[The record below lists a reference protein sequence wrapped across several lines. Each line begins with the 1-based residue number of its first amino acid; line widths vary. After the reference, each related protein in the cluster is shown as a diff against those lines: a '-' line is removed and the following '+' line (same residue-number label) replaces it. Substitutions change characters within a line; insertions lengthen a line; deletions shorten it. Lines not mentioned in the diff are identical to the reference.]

1 MGKPMTVDLQDRV
14 VIITGAGG
22 AIGHA
27 MALDFARNGAKVV
40 AAGRTMETLEKTAS
54 EITAAGGEAAV
65 IQADVGSKASAAALI
80 EQTVEK
86 YGRLDILV
94 NNAGI
99 NGGPE
104 YRKKIYEYS
113 DELWERIINTD
124 LNGVYYCSKPAA
136 SYMVEHGGGSIINIS
151 SIVGVIPLRLQ
162 CAFTAAKAGV
172 INLSKAMAIELA
184 EYKIRVNVICPGSVM
199 NEGVKELFYNDKE
212 RTERIL
218 SHIPMYRPGAPEEI
232 SSLTCFLA
240 SDDASYITG
249 SVNIADG
256 GWTCG
261 YARDF

>member
-1 MGKPMTVDLQDRV
+1 MTVDLSGRV

-22 AIGHA
+22 AIGGA

-40 AAGRTMETLEKTAS
+40 CAGRTLATLEATVKG
-54 EITAAGGEAAV
+54 IKAAGGEAAV
-65 IQADVGSKASAAALI
+65 IQADVGDKASAANLI
-80 EQTVEK
+80 SETVRQF
-86 YGRLDILV
+86 GRVDVLV

-99 NGGPE
+99 NGGPDDRKEIHE
-104 YRKKIYEYS
+104 YR
-113 DELWERIINTD
+113 DELWDKIIGTD
-124 LNGVYYCSKPAA
+124 LNGVYYCSKPAVIQ
-136 SYMVEHGGGSIINIS
+136 MIKQGGGNIINIS

-172 INLSKAMAIELA
+172 VNLSKAMAIELA
-184 EYKIRVNVICPGSVM
+184 KYNIRVNVICPGSVM

-218 SHIPMYRPGAPEEI
+218 SHIPMHRPGTPEEI
-232 SSLTCFLA
+232 AGLTCFLA
-240 SDDASYITG
+240 SDEASYITG

-256 GWTCG
+256 GWTSG

>member
-1 MGKPMTVDLQDRV
+1 MGKPMTVDLKDRV

-22 AIGHA
+22 AIGRA
-27 MALDFARNGAKVV
+27 MAVDFARNGAKVI
-40 AAGRTMETLEKTAS
+40 AAGRTPATLETTVT
-54 EITAAGGEAAV
+54 EIKSAGGEAAV
-65 IQADVGSKASAAALI
+65 IQADVSDRVSAAALI
-80 EQTVEK
+80 GETVKK
-86 YGRLDILV
+86 YGRLDVLV

-104 YRKKIYEYS
+104 YRKKIHEYS
-113 DELWERIINTD
+113 DELWDRIMSTD
-124 LNGVYYCSKPAA
+124 LNGVYYCSKPAVN
-136 SYMVEHGGGSIINIS
+136 YMIEHGGGSIINIS
-151 SIVGVIPLRLQ
+151 SIAGVIPLRLQ

-184 EYKIRVNVICPGSVM
+184 EYKIRVNVICPGSVLSDDLK
-199 NEGVKELFYNDKE
+199 VLFYNDKE

-218 SHIPMYRPGAPEEI
+218 SHIPMSRPGIPEEI